1 MACKSWLKKK
11 SSEVIL
17 LGIFLLSSWDI
28 AIAQQ
33 TLSLHDAIQHA
44 QQNSINAQLNNNNY
58 EIANQTYRLQRAQLF
73 PQVNLNANLP
83 VTIAASLV

>member
-1 MACKSWLKKK
+1 MVCKSWLKKK